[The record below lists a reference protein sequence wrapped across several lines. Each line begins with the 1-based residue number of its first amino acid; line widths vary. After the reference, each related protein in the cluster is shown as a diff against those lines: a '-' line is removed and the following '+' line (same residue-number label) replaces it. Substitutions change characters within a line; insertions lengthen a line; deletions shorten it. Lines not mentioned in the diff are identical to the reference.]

1 MPLSAKTKIH
11 ATNFLIHLYY
21 LFNDCTFLNVFPA
34 IIHTLLPFYLQE
46 VSIIAFTWDNYKRS
60 ITKGDLV
67 QSTAIRK

>member
-1 MPLSAKTKIH
+1 M
-11 ATNFLIHLYY
+11 
-21 LFNDCTFLNVFPA
+21 NDSIYITCSMIVLFLNVFPA

>member
-1 MPLSAKTKIH
+1 M
-11 ATNFLIHLYY
+11 
-21 LFNDCTFLNVFPA
+21 NDSIYITCSMIVLLNVFPA

>member
-1 MPLSAKTKIH
+1 MNDSIYITCSMIV
-11 ATNFLIHLYY
+11 
-21 LFNDCTFLNVFPA
+21 LFERFPA

-67 QSTAIRK
+67 QSTAIGK